1 MARSSTKTSAR
12 EKIAVYLDHDQMK
25 ALRALLERDG
35 VPIAEQIRRG
45 VALWLE
51 KKKWK

>member
-1 MARSSTKTSAR
+1 MPNIAFPTS
-12 EKIAVYLDHDQMK
+12 L

-45 VALWLE
+45 VDLWLE
-51 KKKWK
+51 KKKK

>member
-1 MARSSTKTSAR
+1 MVKSQTKTGAR

-35 VPIAEQIRRG
+35 VPIAEQVRRG
-45 VALWLE
+45 VTLWLE
-51 KKKWK
+51 KKSK

>member
-1 MARSSTKTSAR
+1 VAKNPYQNRRAR
-12 EKIAVYLDHDQMK
+12 EDRGLDQLK

-45 VALWLE
+45 VNLRLE
-51 KKKWK
+51 KKKK